1 MRILLMSY
9 LLLGRISSLKD
20 KTRLL
25 LLWVGW
31 VVTLYSLE
39 FTHITYA
46 VRPMHIFMARSRVSK
61 SRLKAELCFQRNV
74 HFACDPKCP
83 TTLKPKYIQYP
94 EGKNLLVPP
103 CHEGIFV
110 FHSSLW
116 IYLYAYIYLDKC
128 FTFTTSFN
136 CSMGGE
142 DI

>member
-1 MRILLMSY
+1 MT
-9 LLLGRISSLKD
+9 SLKG
-20 KTRLL
+20 KTCLL

-39 FTHITYA
+39 LTHITYA
-46 VRPMHIFMARSRVSK
+46 VRPVHIFMARSRVSK
-61 SRLKAELCFQRNV
+61 SRLKAKLCFQRNV

-94 EGKNLLVPP
+94 EGKNLLVTP

-110 FHSSLW
+110 FHNSLW
-116 IYLYAYIYLDKC
+116 IYLYAYIYLDKSLI
-128 FTFTTSFN
+128 TTSFN